1 MVQAMSRAPHVM
13 HRGHKG
19 IILAKV
25 VTLFMEQ
32 SDKSTLRD
40 ILQNNR

>member
-1 MVQAMSRAPHVM
+1 MVQAVSPAPRVM
-13 HRGHKG
+13 LGGHKG

-32 SDKSTLRD
+32 SDKFTWRD